1 MLRLG
6 ADTVAAEVLR
16 LGAAAAAAEVA
27 GTAELGLLVF
37 EQMEDSTCPV
47 EEHEKFGSG
56 RIGVEA
62 AVGAIVYSVGL
73 EEEH

>member
-1 MLRLG
+1 M
-6 ADTVAAEVLR
+6 LR
-16 LGAAAAAAEVA
+16 LGAAAAAAAVAAEVG

-47 EEHEKFGSG
+47 EEHEKSGSG

-62 AVGAIVYSVGL
+62 VAAVMLNSVAV